1 MTNASTMLGTWHGTN
16 ETLIHMHGR
25 RRIFI
30 TIDNRNISITIP
42 ATTTT
47 DTTHGKE
54 FDTTVHLRGGTCDL
68 GGRQT
73 AWHREAEDM
82 YNVAV

>member
-1 MTNASTMLGTWHGTN
+1 MARN
-16 ETLIHMHGR
+16 ERKHLYTCMDG

-54 FDTTVHLRGGTCDL
+54 FDTTVHLRGGTSDL

-73 AWHREAEDM
+73 AWHREAEEM
-82 YNVAV
+82 YYVAV